1 MKSQPIS
8 PTAACDTSDGFGL
21 HLTRARLCGAVNN
34 LRTGL
39 RCWGRLGESVSAP
52 FLSLGDF
59 FLTSLT
65 VKIQSVLDVKDD
77 NPFPKGSG
85 SPNPFNRSILVLTPQ
100 RALKF
105 TALTVERHYV
115 WLTALSFLSHSSMGL
130 HDLAALPPPPQ
141 EESTSSIPPQAALRR
156 NPIRDSI
163 RVAKGRPRPMP
174 GKRSFPSAPMPELPP
189 NGLDN
194 INSMA
199 ADAPHVPRFSSHT
212 QHTRKRSNTAPR
224 PPALHNIRSF
234 SSQGTMPSSHSG
246 SSEAYYTPVPPP
258 ILPAG
263 IASARSS
270 FSRRTSEASG
280 RTSNTAASNMFD
292 VGTVRME
299 AFIDH
304 HAEQINRPRGVPP
317 PRARHL
323 RKSSSSKSGGYDYA
337 APSFD
342 ESEMSFRS
350 DDPFRGF

>member
-1 MKSQPIS
+1 M
-8 PTAACDTSDGFGL
+8 
-21 HLTRARLCGAVNN
+21 
-34 LRTGL
+34 
-39 RCWGRLGESVSAP
+39 
-52 FLSLGDF
+52 
-59 FLTSLT
+59 
-65 VKIQSVLDVKDD
+65 LDVKDD
-77 NPFPKGSG
+77 NPLPKGAG
-85 SPNPFNRSILVLTPQ
+85 SPAPFNRSILVLTPQ

-141 EESTSSIPPQAALRR
+141 EEPSAPTPQQAALRR

-174 GKRSFPSAPMPELPP
+174 RGKRSFPSAPMPELPTTE
-189 NGLDN
+189 LEN

-246 SSEAYYTPVPPP
+246 SSDPYYAPVPPP
-258 ILPAG
+258 VLPTG
-263 IASARSS
+263 IASGRSS

-280 RTSNTAASNMFD
+280 RTSHTGTSNMFD

-299 AFIDH
+299 AFIDYG
-304 HAEQINRPRGVPP
+304 AEQINRPRAPP
-317 PRARHL
+317 PRARKPSTG
-323 RKSSSSKSGGYDYA
+323 RSGGRHVYA
-337 APSFD
+337 VPSVD
-342 ESEMSFRS
+342 DSEFSFRS